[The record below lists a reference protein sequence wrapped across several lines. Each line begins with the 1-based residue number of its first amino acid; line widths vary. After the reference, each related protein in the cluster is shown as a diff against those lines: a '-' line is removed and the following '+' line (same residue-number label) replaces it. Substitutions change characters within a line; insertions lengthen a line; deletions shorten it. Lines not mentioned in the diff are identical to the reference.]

1 MIVKT
6 CASNYS
12 MKCKGRS
19 ANPFFA
25 EWSIPIEI
33 RGTSE
38 AKVKTMTQRSK
49 KREVAEINERWSQKT
64 LRGFY
69 KCMDGI
75 REMFQKRYP

>member
-38 AKVKTMTQRSK
+38 TGGQDNDTTKQE
-49 KREVAEINERWSQKT
+49 KR
-64 LRGFY
+64 G
-69 KCMDGI
+69 G
-75 REMFQKRYP
+75 